1 MPLSVDQCKLDLY
14 DFRKSAVGITNMIL
28 AAARYPDAQ
37 RRVQEELDMVVG
49 NDRSEPLTL
58 AKVMY
63 V

>member
-1 MPLSVDQCKLDLY
+1 MPLSVDQCKLDLH

-49 NDRSEPLTL
+49 NDRSEPLTR
-58 AKVMY
+58 
-63 V
+63 